1 MKRLKKVLQLLLFLH
16 LIGYTQ
22 NEDDCLSLS
31 EYHQLIKSAN
41 PSIAYPLVPGWNM
54 VGYMGSAVN
63 NEIEAQLNASLS
75 IGTASNTFQVI
86 KNVNGEFWSTEYAQI
101 STFTQGEGYMMYVNS
116 DPAPVLTFSKPL
128 IFPELPDITDCLDSM
143 SEDYNETAML
153 AYALGAASVVPED
166 GISQLDIAA
175 AIDSVNAVWMS
186 IPTPFSSAQGVTD
199 MAAIY
204 QDLSTYEGGTPHA
217 LVFGG
222 GEVLYPGVYDV
233 TGAASISI
241 GSLTLDGGGD
251 PNSVFI
257 IRSTGAF
264 TTGVGA
270 TIILTNGA
278 NSRNIFWMSEAAI
291 STAANTIIKGT
302 FVSPAGAI
310 ALGAGTLLEGR
321 MFTKLGALTT
331 VTGCNVTIPLGD
343 SPIDLG
349 LLSSFAM
356 WTSGGAISDA
366 ATSTTIG
373 DVGTASGALTISGSL
388 TGVEY
393 PAGTE

>member
-1 MKRLKKVLQLLLFLH
+1 MSIKLSTLYILVFTISFTVNAQVNQLDLPVGWSLFGSTCVDSIDVIEGFIDISDDIEIIKDELGMSYLPSWNFNAIGSLH
-16 LIGYTQ
+16 Y
-22 NEDDCLSLS
+22 S
-31 EYHQLIKSAN
+31 
-41 PSIAYPLVPGWNM
+41 
-54 VGYMGSAVN
+54 
-63 NEIEAQLNASLS
+63 
-75 IGTASNTFQVI
+75 
-86 KNVNGEFWSTEYAQI
+86 
-101 STFTQGEGYMMYVNS
+101 EGYQIKMLNE
-116 DPAPVLTFSKPL
+116 VLGFQLCSSV
-128 IFPELPDITDCLDSM
+128 IPEDGIGQAEVD
-143 SEDYNETAML
+143 A
-153 AYALGAASVVPED
+153 AYALGAASVIPED
-166 GISQLDIAA
+166 GISQFDITA

>member
-1 MKRLKKVLQLLLFLH
+1 LLH

-175 AIDSVNAVWMS
+175 AIDLVNAVWMS
-186 IPTPFSSAQGVTD
+186 IPTPFSSAQGVTA

-204 QDLSTYEGGTPHA
+204 QDLSAYEGGTPHA

-222 GEVLYPGVYDV
+222 GEVI
-233 TGAASISI
+233 ISR
-241 GSLTLDGGGD
+241 SL
-251 PNSVFI
+251 
-257 IRSTGAF
+257 
-264 TTGVGA
+264 
-270 TIILTNGA
+270 
-278 NSRNIFWMSEAAI
+278 
-291 STAANTIIKGT
+291 
-302 FVSPAGAI
+302 
-310 ALGAGTLLEGR
+310 
-321 MFTKLGALTT
+321 
-331 VTGCNVTIPLGD
+331 
-343 SPIDLG
+343 
-349 LLSSFAM
+349 
-356 WTSGGAISDA
+356 
-366 ATSTTIG
+366 
-373 DVGTASGALTISGSL
+373 
-388 TGVEY
+388 
-393 PAGTE
+393 